1 LLALAWWTCAST
13 GQYTW
18 RQRSDALIASGSA
31 LSVVPPT
38 IRNDM
43 ALDVYPVRGW
53 RGQIPSWFGVPC
65 RIGRVTIWLPIV
77 ENNGQLQS
85 FSLLALFPQQELTD
99 APPYI
104 HLGAQFFVEHQVQV
118 VLDGQNPSSSRLVL
132 P

>member
-1 LLALAWWTCAST
+1 
-13 GQYTW
+13 
-18 RQRSDALIASGSA
+18 
-31 LSVVPPT
+31 
-38 IRNDM
+38 M